1 MSNATFPVSKALQK
15 KPLSPNTNSVSREAA
30 EEAVRVL
37 IRWLGDDPSREG
49 LTDTPARVTRA
60 FGEWF
65 SGYSESPADILSRT
79 FEEVAGYDDIVIVR
93 GIGFESFCEHHMA
106 PIIGTAHVAYLPDR
120 RVIGLSKLARLVDI
134 YARRLQI
141 QEKMTAEIVN
151 SLQVFLK
158 PKGAAVMIR
167 ADHHCMS
174 TRGIRKHGTDTVT
187 SSFTGVFRSDP
198 LWQQRFL
205 HLVGLC

>member
-1 MSNATFPVSKALQK
+1 MSSATFCASKTHQGKSPGSNAEP
-15 KPLSPNTNSVSREAA
+15 VSREAA
-30 EEAVRVL
+30 EEAVRIL

-49 LTDTPARVTRA
+49 LADTPARVTRA

-65 SGYSESPADILSRT
+65 SGYGADPADILSRT
-79 FEEVAGYDDIVIVR
+79 FDEVAGYDDIVLVR
-93 GIGFESFCEHHMA
+93 GIGFESYCEHHMA

-120 RVIGLSKLARLVDI
+120 RVVGLSKLARLVDI

-141 QEKMTAEIVN
+141 QEKMTAEIAVAI
-151 SLQVFLK
+151 QAFLN

-174 TRGIRKHGTDTVT
+174 TRGVRKHGADTVT
-187 SSFTGVFRSDP
+187 SSFTGVFRSDT
-198 LWQQRFL
+198 LWRQRFL
-205 HLVGLC
+205 HLAAVR